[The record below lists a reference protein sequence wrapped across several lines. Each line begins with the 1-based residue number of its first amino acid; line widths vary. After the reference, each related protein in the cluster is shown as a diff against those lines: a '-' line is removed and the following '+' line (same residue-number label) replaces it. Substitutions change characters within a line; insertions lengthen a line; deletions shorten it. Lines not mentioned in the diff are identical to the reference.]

1 MRQQF
6 AGKVPKRSKKKEERS
21 AINKA
26 LLLRLKILGFI
37 LLVFAF
43 LFFSYA
49 LTNPPV
55 DEPVYSFA
63 RTEELG
69 AGFPDIDTFEEISA
83 KDTLNFFAIS
93 GVFFTLGVTCVLT
106 SWRQSKKTKK
116 KIKN

>member
-6 AGKVPKRSKKKEERS
+6 AGKISKSSKRKKEKPS

-49 LTNPPV
+49 LTTPPV
-55 DEPVYSFA
+55 DEPVYSFS
-63 RTEELG
+63 RTEEVG
-69 AGFPDIDTFEEISA
+69 AGFPDIETFEEASA
-83 KDTLNFFAIS
+83 KDTLNFYAIS
-93 GVFFTLGVTCVLT
+93 GVFFTLGVTCILT
-106 SWRQSKKTKK
+106 SWRQKKKHSKK
-116 KIKN
+116 